1 MHRFVLMV
9 KRCTMTDSLAD
20 RGNDRLL
27 RVQVKGQVNISNL
40 VIRRTIIVT
49 VFGLWLLS
57 HK

>member
-1 MHRFVLMV
+1 MHH
-9 KRCTMTDSLAD
+9 DGQPAD

-27 RVQVKGQVNISNL
+27 RVRVKGQVNISNL